1 MVAVFAPYCHFKII
15 LYSIIKIIYL
25 HIVSSHLTELTKV
38 KMVFG
43 L

>member
-1 MVAVFAPYCHFKII
+1 MVAVFALYCHLMII